1 MALIAAVSEI
11 ARRFTSMS
19 PRPFQYFSTILD
31 GTSASVVVVVVVVV
45 VVLEYMATAVLE
57 RAEREALKT
66 ARRRSAALPV
76 ANALQ
81 GQITVDLI

>member
-1 MALIAAVSEI
+1 
-11 ARRFTSMS
+11 MS

-57 RAEREALKT
+57 RAEREALKRPLAT
-66 ARRRSAALPV
+66 VGSARGRARSRV
-76 ANALQ
+76 SR
-81 GQITVDLI
+81 DRDDRE

>member
-1 MALIAAVSEI
+1 
-11 ARRFTSMS
+11 MS

-66 ARRRSAALPV
+66 RPRAVPSRECSSGADYGRSNLSRSKPSHQSDEISAHV
-76 ANALQ
+76 E
-81 GQITVDLI
+81 

>member
-57 RAEREALKT
+57 RAEREALKRPT
-66 ARRRSAALPV
+66 VKPRPEARPRAEPAVAAE
-76 ANALQ
+76 
-81 GQITVDLI
+81 

>member
-1 MALIAAVSEI
+1 
-11 ARRFTSMS
+11 MS

-57 RAEREALKT
+57 RAEREALKRPLAT
-66 ARRRSAALPV
+66 VSSRPRSAVASECALFS
-76 ANALQ
+76 LQ

>member
-1 MALIAAVSEI
+1 
-11 ARRFTSMS
+11 MS

-66 ARRRSAALPV
+66 RPRRSELAEPRRARSRV
-76 ANALQ
+76 NDRRSGADY
-81 GQITVDLI
+81 GRSKY